1 MSCPNNKEQKQI
13 KISQSSPGN
22 GDVALMLSGLI
33 CVRQPQ
39 KKKRLGAKLFISPR
53 MCLQENLKK

>member
-13 KISQSSPGN
+13 KISQLSPGN
-22 GDVALMLSGLI
+22 GDVALQLSGLI

-39 KKKRLGAKLFISPR
+39 KKKEKD
-53 MCLQENLKK
+53 